1 MKKLVIIGAGGHCR
15 SVLSA
20 AQSMKIWQDFKIIDL
35 NFTNQNEKII
45 GYKVYPIEKVNEYIK
60 RKLDFFIAIGDN
72 KIRET
77 TYRSMKEHECSFVNI
92 IHPNSHID
100 KNSSL
105 GKGNFVGQFSN
116 IGACARLGNFN
127 IVNNYGN
134 VEHEVTLGDF
144 NHLAPSST
152 ICGRSK
158 LKDNIFVGSNA
169 VIIEKL
175 SIAKNTTIG
184 AGSVVLKSVDQP
196 NKKLVGV
203 PARII

>member
-1 MKKLVIIGAGGHCR
+1 MKKLVVIGAGGHCR

-20 AQSMKIWQDFKIIDL
+20 AQSMQLWEDFKIIDL
-35 NFTNQNEKII
+35 NFTNQKEKII

-72 KIRET
+72 KIRKS
-77 TYRSMKEHECSFVNI
+77 TYRFFNQNGCSFVNI

-100 KNSSL
+100 KNSII
-105 GKGNFVGQFSN
+105 GKGNFIGQFSN

-134 VEHEVTLGDF
+134 VEHEVIMGDF

-158 LKDNIFVGSNA
+158 LEDNIFVGSNA

-175 SIAKNTTIG
+175 SIAKNTIIG

>member
-1 MKKLVIIGAGGHCR
+1 M
-15 SVLSA
+15 
-20 AQSMKIWQDFKIIDL
+20 
-35 NFTNQNEKII
+35 
-45 GYKVYPIEKVNEYIK
+45 
-60 RKLDFFIAIGDN
+60 
-72 KIRET
+72 
-77 TYRSMKEHECSFVNI
+77 
-92 IHPNSHID
+92 ID
-100 KNSSL
+100 KFSRKFQYRIWL
-105 GKGNFVGQFSN
+105 DEADKFIKGIDDTFGP
-116 IGACARLGNFN
+116 LLY
-127 IVNNYGN
+127 NYGN

-144 NHLAPSST
+144 YHLAPSST

-175 SIAKNTTIG
+175 SIAKNTIIG

>member
-1 MKKLVIIGAGGHCR
+1 LKKLVIIGAGGHCR
-15 SVLSA
+15 SVLSTA
-20 AQSMKIWQDFKIIDL
+20 KSMKLWQDFKIIDL
-35 NFTNQNEKII
+35 NYTNKKEKII
-45 GYKVYPIEKVNEYIK
+45 GYKVYPIEKVQDYLK

-72 KIRET
+72 KVRKS
-77 TYRSMKEHECSFVNI
+77 TYRYMNKNKCSFVNI
-92 IHPNSHID
+92 IHPNSHVD
-100 KNSSL
+100 KNSII

-116 IGACARLGNFN
+116 IGACAKLGNFN
-127 IVNNYGN
+127 IINNYGN
-134 VEHEVTLGDF
+134 VEHEVTMGDF

-152 ICGRSK
+152 VCGRSQ
-158 LKDNIFVGSNA
+158 LKDNIFIGSNA

-196 NKKLVGV
+196 NQKLVGV

>member
-15 SVLSA
+15 SVLSTA
-20 AQSMKIWQDFKIIDL
+20 KSMKLWQDFKIIDL
-35 NFTNQNEKII
+35 NFTNQKEKIL
-45 GYKVYPIEKVNEYIK
+45 GYKVYPIEKVKEYIK

-72 KIRET
+72 KIRRS
-77 TYRSMKEHECSFVNI
+77 TYRSLNKNGCTFVNI

-100 KNSSL
+100 HNSII
-105 GKGNFVGQFSN
+105 GIGNFVGQFSN
-116 IGACARLGNFN
+116 IGACAKIGNFN
-127 IVNNYGN
+127 IINNYGN
-134 VEHEVTLGDF
+134 VEHEVTMGDF
-144 NHLAPSST
+144 NHIAPSST

-158 LKDNIFVGSNA
+158 MGDSIFVGSNA

-175 SIAKNTTIG
+175 SIAKNTIIG